1 MGDVLGELK
10 TVRDNAKKIKVGNLD
25 FAMAISEREY
35 EDYMGGLDN
44 LSLSYHNGNWNFG
57 ATYQRYLTDGISRFS
72 GLQNPIMG
80 LVSNAVT
87 TDVNYQIGNFELS
100 GRVLSGAITDEG
112 LLENDPT
119 IAAQYM
125 PAKLGLAHG
134 VETGIAWNK
143 NSFMLKTS
151 VGVLNESNTLLGAYS
166 DGLLNFGTG
175 ETIYTDVEAKYDIS
189 KFAGVTLHA
198 TFANTVSDIS
208 GDFILGVSDI
218 KSNAFGM
225 GLSLGNL
232 DINVSQPLAI
242 TDGSLQYSY
251 AKYDVTDNGDGKYE
265 LNVVD
270 THIADLSLVPD
281 MREWRFGA
289 TYRHKF
295 GEFTNGAIGFIYRV
309 NPNNTDEFGN
319 ESVFMLKMTHSLGI

>member
-1 MGDVLGELK
+1 LK
-10 TVRDNAKKIKVGNLD
+10 
-25 FAMAISEREY
+25 
-35 EDYMGGLDN
+35 
-44 LSLSYHNGNWNFG
+44 
-57 ATYQRYLTDGISRFS
+57 
-72 GLQNPIMG
+72 
-80 LVSNAVT
+80 
-87 TDVNYQIGNFELS
+87 
-100 GRVLSGAITDEG
+100 
-112 LLENDPT
+112 
-119 IAAQYM
+119 
-125 PAKLGLAHG
+125 
-134 VETGIAWNK
+134 
-143 NSFMLKTS
+143 
-151 VGVLNESNTLLGAYS
+151 S
-166 DGLLNFGTG
+166 D
-175 ETIYTDVEAKYDIS
+175 
-189 KFAGVTLHA
+189 A